1 MVRTMRGGNRLF
13 GSETALVYSL
23 LSYSG
28 FWKPPKERTK
38 HTCIH
43 VHTLTRKHTISMHSL
58 LHKRTH
64 TCAQT
69 RTRYSVW
76 VNVFGA
82 KKRTPCF
89 SFSVSPLFWVLSVF
103 VCHFLSFFFSSHLRS
118 LAEIQREVHRGKR
131 EEKEREATAGTG
143 QTRGE
148 GGATILITVPFGNRD
163 TSISNKTP
171 KPRQIA
177 LTWG

>member
-23 LSYSG
+23 LSSG
-28 FWKPPKERTK
+28 FWKPPKAHTK

-43 VHTLTRKHTISMHSL
+43 IHLTREHTTSVQSLIYKH
-58 LHKRTH
+58 TH

-82 KKRTPCF
+82 KKRPSCF
-89 SFSVSPLFWVLSVF
+89 SFSVSPLFWALSLF
-103 VCHFLSFFFSSHLRS
+103 VCHFLSFFSSPSLS
-118 LAEIQREVHRGKR
+118 LAELQREKVHQGKR
-131 EEKEREATAGTG
+131 EERREKRLLDLGRRAA
-143 QTRGE
+143 R
-148 GGATILITVPFGNRD
+148 GGAMVSITVIWLFGNRD
-163 TSISNKTP
+163 TSISNKTA

-177 LTWG
+177 LTLG